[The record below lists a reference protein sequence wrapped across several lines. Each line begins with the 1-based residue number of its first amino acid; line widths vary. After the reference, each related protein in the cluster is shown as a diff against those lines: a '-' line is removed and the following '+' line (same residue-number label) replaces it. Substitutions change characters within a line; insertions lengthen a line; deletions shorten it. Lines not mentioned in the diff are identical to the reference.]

1 MPIKA
6 PVAVRFES
14 PIWNV
19 AESLTDT
26 IGYRVPVRLSEPPCT
41 PLLNGWLESPHS
53 KLVVNAVSKFD
64 SAVAIWVSRI
74 AGSYTD
80 WSVPEPSE
88 LAMPAPAPV
97 FNGVGSNPPIG
108 MPWAPKAITR
118 TISELSRPI
127 RIASGKV
134 IGQTSCASGSFVV
147 RGFDTRGICIG
158 SELLRRVAFLTS
170 ESSSAAR
177 PMLSWGTCL
186 DSSI

>member
-6 PVAVRFES
+6 PVAVRFDR
-14 PIWNV
+14 PIWKV
-19 AESLTDT
+19 AESFTET
-26 IGYRVPVRLSEPPCT
+26 MGYRVPVSESEPPCT
-41 PLLNGWLESPHS
+41 PLLNGWVALPQRM
-53 KLVVNAVSKFD
+53 LVVKAVSKFE

-80 WSVPEPSE
+80 WRVPEPSE
-88 LAMPAPAPV
+88 LATPAPAPV
-97 FNGVGSNPPIG
+97 LRGVGSNPPIG

-127 RIASGKV
+127 RMHSGRD
-134 IGQTSCASGSFVV
+134 IGQTSCASGSLVV
-147 RGFDTRGICIG
+147 RGFDTLGIWKG

-177 PMLSWGTCL
+177 PMLSWGTGL